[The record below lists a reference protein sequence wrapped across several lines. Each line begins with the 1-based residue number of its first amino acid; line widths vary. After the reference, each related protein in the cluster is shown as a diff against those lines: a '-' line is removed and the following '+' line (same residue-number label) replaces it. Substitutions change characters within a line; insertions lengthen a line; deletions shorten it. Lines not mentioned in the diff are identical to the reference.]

1 MTKSKSLGIKIG
13 LLLVIGAIVCVVFV
27 KRNQSLPEEPLQVRP
42 LKVFTVGSDFA
53 VSGRKYP
60 GKVSADQSVDLAF
73 QVDGPLI
80 EFPVKNGDNVVK
92 GQVLGKV
99 DPSDYEDA
107 FASSK
112 SEYGKAETH
121 LVRIKKAYKSGAVSG
136 TDLTNAE
143 TAFETTQAKMETAQK
158 ALEDTVLVAMFD
170 GVIANTYVDQFE
182 NVKAKQAILTLQDVT
197 SVTIEVN
204 VPEERVAIAEV
215 GKERYKFRFVAT
227 FDYLPNREFQVE
239 VKEFTTEADP
249 VTQTYLV
256 SFSMPAPKGLNIL
269 PGMTATITEYEKVK
283 KQVISDG
290 FLVPV
295 NAVPIDEVGKYYV
308 WKAKAS
314 PDGKTYTVHK
324 TIVKVG
330 EMARG
335 SIKII
340 EGLSKDDRIATAG
353 VNFLQ
358 EGQQVYLLDAQAGS
372 K

>member
-13 LLLVIGAIVCVVFV
+13 LILVIGAIICVVFV
-27 KRNQSLPEEPLQVRP
+27 KRRQTVPEETALIRP
-42 LKVFTVGSDFA
+42 LKTFTVGSDFA

-80 EFPVKNGDNVVK
+80 EFPVKNGDEVVK

-99 DPSDYEDA
+99 DPSDHEDA
-107 FASSK
+107 LASAK
-112 SEYGKAETH
+112 SEYEKAETH
-121 LVRIKKAYKSGAVSG
+121 LGRIKEAYKSGAVSG

-158 ALEDTVLVAMFD
+158 ALDDTVLIAMFD

-204 VPEERVAIAEV
+204 VPEERVALAEA
-215 GKERYKFRFVAT
+215 GKERYKFRFMAA

-256 SFSMPAPKGLNIL
+256 SFSMPSPKGLNIL
-269 PGMTATITEYEKVK
+269 PGMTATITEYKRVK
-283 KQVISDG
+283 EQVTYDG

-295 NAVPIDEVGKYYV
+295 NAVPIDEQGKYYV
-308 WKAKAS
+308 WKVKPGS
-314 PDGKTYTVHK
+314 EGNIYTVHK

-330 EMARG
+330 KMAQG
-335 SIKII
+335 SIKVTD
-340 EGLSKDDRIATAG
+340 GLSKGDRIAAAG

-358 EGQQVYLLDAQAGS
+358 EGQQIYLLDAQAGS